1 MVLEPGMVIMSVGDA
16 PGLFEGIS
24 IEGLIK
30 GLATKGDMI
39 CLDRKIDWES
49 RYPHPFILFLF

>member
-1 MVLEPGMVIMSVGDA
+1 MIIKPLLVLEPGMVIMSVGDA

-30 GLATKGDMI
+30 GLAPKGDMI
-39 CLDRKIDWES
+39 CLDRKID
-49 RYPHPFILFLF
+49 